1 MSVTKSLYVKII
13 FEDQEILET
22 RMHFL
27 NWMADQHIKVI
38 VFALATSL
46 LLPYALIAAQRPGRG
61 IKPWW
66 TTSRFLSWIGLT
78 TVVLALITGEL
89 LAKKQGL
96 LGSDWI
102 LRGDWS
108 DLKIHQY
115 FGVGAVFFGSLCL
128 RAAYQPRKEH
138 QGLGAYVLILGLLW
152 AVASGT
158 AGHYGFKMAR
168 AHRLQRQTATEAQL
182 AAQQSTVQ
190 ATDNAPVSTNNMRIF
205 KILDYASL
213 VPIHSEPVRSPSHN
227 NRWVRVWVSPNA
239 VEAYTSGTPLPYGT
253 LVVMNSVEDRWGR
266 PGYEIGPLYSLEV
279 LPNGK
284 SRVGMYWSYV
294 PESKRSEFDGAKSL
308 SWVEP
313 NANLASC
320 AECHAAG
327 MAPLKSRSRSAT
339 QKKPKSDESSESEES
354 QQN

>member
-1 MSVTKSLYVKII
+1 
-13 FEDQEILET
+13 
-22 RMHFL
+22 
-27 NWMADQHIKVI
+27 MADQHIKVI

-66 TTSRFLSWIGLT
+66 TTSRFLSWVGLSGA
-78 TVVLALITGEL
+78 VLALITGEF
-89 LAKKQGL
+89 LAKKQGM

-108 DLKIHQY
+108 NLKIHQY
-115 FGVGAVFFGSLCL
+115 FGVGAVFFGSLCI

-138 QGLGAYVLILGLLW
+138 QGLGVYVLVMGLLW

-168 AHRLQRQTATEAQL
+168 VRNAQRPATEAQL
-182 AAQQSTVQ
+182 ETQQSAVQ
-190 ATDNAPVSTNNMRIF
+190 ATDDVAVSTSNVRIF
-205 KILDYASL
+205 RILDYASL
-213 VPIHSEPVRSPSHN
+213 VPIHSEPVRSAAHN

-239 VEAYTSGTPLPYGT
+239 VEAYTSGSPLPYGT

-266 PGYEIGPLYSLEV
+266 PSYEIGPLYSLEV

-294 PESKRSEFDGAKSL
+294 PESKRNEYNGAKSV

-313 NANLASC
+313 NSNLANC
-320 AECHAAG
+320 AECHASG
-327 MAPLKSRSRSAT
+327 MAPLKNRSRSAVP
-339 QKKPKSDESSESEES
+339 KKPKSDESDSES
-354 QQN
+354 QQQ